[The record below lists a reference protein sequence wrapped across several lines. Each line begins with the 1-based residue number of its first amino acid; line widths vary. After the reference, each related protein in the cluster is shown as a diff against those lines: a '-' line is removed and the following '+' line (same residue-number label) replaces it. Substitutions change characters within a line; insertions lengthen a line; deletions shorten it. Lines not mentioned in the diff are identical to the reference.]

1 METEGEEHASKLLR
15 AQNHVWNHILKFINS
30 VSLKCAIELS
40 IPDIIHNYGQP
51 MSLSQLIASLPL
63 HPSKISFITRLMK
76 ILTHSGFFS
85 EHHATPN
92 QPEVMYLLTD
102 ASMLLLKDHPFSMKP
117 VTQLIFN
124 PVMMNPWFQ
133 FSTWFTNETPSP
145 FHSENGMGFWD
156 FAGREPNINNHFNEV
171 MAMDSRLVSNV
182 VIEKYKRLFEG
193 IESLVDV
200 GGGTGTMAKVI
211 VESFPHVKCIVFDLP
226 HVVAGLEETQN
237 IKYVG
242 GDMLE
247 AIPHAGSIML
257 KWVLHDW
264 KDKECVKILKNC
276 KEAIASDGRVLIIDI
291 VMENKKEDHEL
302 TEAQFFFDMYMMML
316 FAGKERYEKEWA
328 NLILSAGFS
337 NYKITPTV
345 GLVSIIEVYP

>member
-1 METEGEEHASKLLR
+1 MESEGEEHASKLLR
-15 AQNHVWNHILKFINS
+15 AQTHVRNYILKFIYS
-30 VSLKCAIELS
+30 FSLKCAIELS

-51 MSLSQLIASLPL
+51 MPISQLIASLPL
-63 HPSKISFITRLMK
+63 HPSKTSFITRLMK

-102 ASMLLLKDHPFSMKP
+102 ASMLLLKDHPFSMKS
-117 VTQLIFN
+117 VTQIIFN
-124 PVMMNPWFQ
+124 PVMINPYFQ

-156 FAGREPNINNHFNEV
+156 FAAREPNFNNLFNEL
-171 MAMDSRLVSNV
+171 MAIDSRLVSTV

-200 GGGTGTMAKVI
+200 GGGTGTMVKVI
-211 VESFPHVKCIVFDLP
+211 VESFPQVKCIVFDLP
-226 HVVAGLEETQN
+226 HVVAGLEESQN

-247 AIPHAGSIML
+247 AIPQADSIML

-276 KEAIASDGRVLIIDI
+276 KEAITSEGRVLIIDI

-302 TEAQFFFDMYMMML
+302 TELQFFFDMQMMML

-328 NLILSAGFS
+328 NLIFSAGFS
-337 NYKITPTV
+337 NYKITPTP